1 MIKKC
6 CMCFLFAGLVIVAA
20 GAVQA
25 SQIFYD
31 APSIQNE
38 GGVPFNGLNG
48 AAQGLF
54 TTDSDVAARQ
64 YTVSAQIWGESGAYT
79 WTPDVRFLSKSDLST
94 VEMSISDSN
103 QQADFSG
110 FSPFTNKSSMIL

>member
-31 APSIQNE
+31 TLSIQNE

-48 AAQGLF
+48 AAQICLLLTAMLRPGNIQ
-54 TTDSDVAARQ
+54 SRHR
-64 YTVSAQIWGESGAYT
+64 SGGRAEP
-79 WTPDVRFLSKSDLST
+79 TPGCR
-94 VEMSISDSN
+94 M
-103 QQADFSG
+103 SG
-110 FSPFTNKSSMIL
+110 F